1 MITRAHLLIDGR
13 VQGVAYRYF
22 TQNVAAR
29 LGLAGWVKNLPDRRV
44 EAVFEGE
51 RDMVE
56 QAIQK
61 CSEGP
66 SFARVTNVQ
75 VTWEDRLEGLR
86 AFEIRR

>member
-22 TQNVAAR
+22 AHNVAAK

-44 EAVFEGE
+44 EAVFEGS

-66 SFARVTNVQ
+66 AFARVTNIQ
-75 VTWEDRLEGLR
+75 VTWEERIEGLSS
-86 AFEIRR
+86 FEIRR